1 MRFIGKDLLVFSLV
15 EYTVFRI
22 CSRNSLFY
30 HFRFTGVVPA
40 AGIVPVAVFV
50 EGLLSVSLSVL
61 VYLVKQFVSIA
72 LCFFGHSLASLLL
85 QVCTCLYMRTIYENG
100 FCVKY
105 PSSAAA
111 FNTQRKIYSTDAVL
125 KRCLKL

>member
-1 MRFIGKDLLVFSLV
+1 MRFIGKDLLVFSPV

-40 AGIVPVAVFV
+40 AGIVPVVVFV

-61 VYLVKQFVSIA
+61 VYLVKQFVSIT
-72 LCFFGHSLASLLL
+72 LCFFGYSLASLLL

-100 FCVKY
+100 FCVKI
-105 PSSAAA
+105 SLICS
-111 FNTQRKIYSTDAVL
+111 
-125 KRCLKL
+125 CL